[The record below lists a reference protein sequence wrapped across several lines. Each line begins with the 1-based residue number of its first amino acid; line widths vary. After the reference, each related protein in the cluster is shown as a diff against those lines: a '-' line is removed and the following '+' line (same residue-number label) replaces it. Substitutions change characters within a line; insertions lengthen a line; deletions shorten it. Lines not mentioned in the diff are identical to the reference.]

1 MIQVGNLFWIVPDV
15 ELARSFYDVLFGQ
28 AGQRTPQRLAYQLGE
43 LALHFYVLDEEQA
56 RQFALGLTSGEPPRQ
71 GIKLVAG
78 AWESRLEELEQA
90 GGSWP
95 VPWGRS
101 PWGGWMAQLQDP
113 FGYRWELASPILNR
127 GRSSLA

>member
-1 MIQVGNLFWIVPDV
+1 MRVGNLFWIVPDV

-28 AGQRTPQRLAYQLGE
+28 PGQRTPQRLAYQLGS

-56 RQFALGLTSGEPPRQ
+56 RQYALGRNTPDEPPRQ
-71 GIKLVAG
+71 GIKLVASG
-78 AWESRLEELEQA
+78 WETRLDELEQA

-95 VPWGRS
+95 VPWSRS

-113 FGYRWELASPILNR
+113 FGYRWELASPIPKR
-127 GRSSLA
+127 GSSSPA